1 MLGKG
6 WGMEGGLSL
15 AVRPPTG
22 HPKPSVGSGRWAV
35 ADPGLIIVP
44 LLPEVHGRVTELCSQ
59 QFTNV

>member
-1 MLGKG
+1 
-6 WGMEGGLSL
+6 MEGGLSL